1 MRRTTLLSL
10 ASLLLLGFS
19 IVKAADAEGLGM
31 EELTQND
38 SATKRIPSQQRMFD
52 GVKLTE
58 QQRQQ
63 MRDLMQEVRH
73 DMPPYSA
80 QDVETMYQLVIAEK
94 FDEAAVRAQINKMT
108 QAQIARQV
116 EMARVRNQMY
126 SLLTPEQKEVL
137 RHKHE
142 QHMEVIREQIS
153 VANQQEKYFSVP
165 K

>member
-10 ASLLLLGFS
+10 ASLLLLGSS
-19 IVKAADAEGLGM
+19 IATAADAGGLGM

-73 DMPPYSA
+73 DMKSRPLGGGISFGCHP
-80 QDVETMYQLVIAEK
+80 
-94 FDEAAVRAQINKMT
+94 
-108 QAQIARQV
+108 QAQGDR
-116 EMARVRNQMY
+116 
-126 SLLTPEQKEVL
+126 LT
-137 RHKHE
+137 
-142 QHMEVIREQIS
+142 
-153 VANQQEKYFSVP
+153 
-165 K
+165 

>member
-1 MRRTTLLSL
+1 
-10 ASLLLLGFS
+10 
-19 IVKAADAEGLGM
+19 
-31 EELTQND
+31 
-38 SATKRIPSQQRMFD
+38 
-52 GVKLTE
+52 
-58 QQRQQ
+58 
-63 MRDLMQEVRH
+63 
-73 DMPPYSA
+73 
-80 QDVETMYQLVIAEK
+80 MYQLVIAEK

-108 QAQIARQV
+108 QEQIARQV